1 MRFWPTVGGGRRG
14 VSQVNWQDGIPRA
27 TPLSAFLVGLFTGGA
42 LQWGLRQDLHSLP
55 GQFTVSLLLASS
67 IVLWFGFVVRGR

>member
-1 MRFWPTVGGGRRG
+1 MNWRG
-14 VSQVNWQDGIPRA
+14 EIPRA
-27 TPLSAFLVGLFTGGA
+27 TPLSAFLVGLVTGGA

-67 IVLWFGFVVRGR
+67 IVLWFGFVVRGREYEFKWWYG